1 MRKFTVQNKKI
12 TVYPAVSA
20 DSPIIYLHTYSEE
33 GEDVYRELKEKN
45 CPDFTLAAICGL
57 DWDRD
62 MSPWDIP
69 PISKNNTPCTG
80 GADEYLH
87 LLEEEIM
94 PRVEKEISGKAL
106 WRGIAGYSLG
116 GLFAIYSLYC
126 SDVFSRAASI
136 SGSLWFPD
144 FKEYVFSHEMKTTP
158 RCLYFSLGN
167 KECKTRNP
175 YMKTVQDNTE
185 KIEAFY
191 QGKGIDTTFELNPGN
206 HFKDPVKRTAAGIA
220 WILNR

>member
-94 PRVEKEISGKAL
+94 PRAEKEISGKAL

-158 RCLYFSLGN
+158 CCLYFSLGN

-206 HFKDPVKRTAAGIA
+206 HFKNPVKRMAAGIA